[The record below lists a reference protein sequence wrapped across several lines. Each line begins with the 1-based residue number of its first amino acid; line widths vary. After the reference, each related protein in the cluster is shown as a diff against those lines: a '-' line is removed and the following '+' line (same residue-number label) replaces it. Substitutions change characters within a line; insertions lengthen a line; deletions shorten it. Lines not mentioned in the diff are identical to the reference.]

1 MFSKR
6 EIIVWIFVFAVGIF
20 LAWELRLEGATM
32 NENVG
37 RHTHLFQTSDFK
49 SHSGIDLSWKIE
61 CDALQDGEWF
71 TISKMIMEI
80 SPPFKEAVGIPRGG
94 TKLGNL
100 LNQYGTGKREAPVCI
115 VDDVLTTGGS
125 MKEFKT
131 KRQWRNPS
139 KYIGWVVF
147 ARTPPPDWV
156 RVLFQ
161 MPKVWVDDPTKP
173 EYNK

>member
-71 TISKMIMEI
+71 TISKMIIEL
-80 SPPFKEAVGIPRGG
+80 SPPFNKAVGIPRGG
-94 TKLGNL
+94 VKLGDL
-100 LNQYGTGKREAPVCI
+100 LNTHGTGKRTDPICI

-125 MKEFKT
+125 MEEFKRT
-131 KRQWRNPS
+131 RQWRDPS

-147 ARTPPPDWV
+147 ARTAPPDWV
-156 RVLFQ
+156 NVLFQ
-161 MPKVWVDDPTKP
+161 MPKI
-173 EYNK
+173 